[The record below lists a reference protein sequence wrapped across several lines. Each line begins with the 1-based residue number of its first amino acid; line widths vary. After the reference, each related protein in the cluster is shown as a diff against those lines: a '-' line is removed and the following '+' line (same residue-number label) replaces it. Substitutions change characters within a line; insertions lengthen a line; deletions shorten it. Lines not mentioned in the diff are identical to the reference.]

1 MSSGAELHFRRSAVE
16 LPHTVVI
23 HDMKQEQRCRRHA
36 TKMQLRGKFGQEADR
51 HADRSYVPPV
61 AWVALAD
68 LSETDLAA
76 VLVRAGPHEVRAF
89 VPRQVLP
96 LADERFARCHR

>member
-1 MSSGAELHFRRSAVE
+1 MG
-16 LPHTVVI
+16 
-23 HDMKQEQRCRRHA
+23 
-36 TKMQLRGKFGQEADR
+36 
-51 HADRSYVPPV
+51 YVPPV

-68 LSETDLAA
+68 LSETDLVA
-76 VLVRAGPHEVRAF
+76 VFVRAGPHELRAF